1 MTNRRLSDLAI
12 LAVER
17 DILVDY
23 EQVVD
28 RFSTGHKSRRILL
41 SWISSETLPFWLRV
55 LDFYVPIEIFFL
67 HMLHI
72 NSWTNQ

>member
-1 MTNRRLSDLAI
+1 MKIIKNYLCNLIIDQRLSDSTI

-28 RFSTGHKSRRILL
+28 IDS
-41 SWISSETLPFWLRV
+41 LRV
-55 LDFYVPIEIFFL
+55 TKIAEYYCVQFL
-67 HMLHI
+67 LRPFG
-72 NSWTNQ
+72 SD